1 MPEGVTD
8 PEMPRMVRFTA
19 VADEATDPVSERSV
33 FRTNVPPLATDP
45 ASDLIGDFNKLAALD
60 TLPSNKRVSERNKP
74 PAVATVAVLVVA
86 VRLTEVPTLA
96 TEPARLTRLTA
107 APLASMGSMYDDHGI
122 GAPDSSQLIV
132 PAAVQLFPVAESI
145 K

>member
-1 MPEGVTD
+1 
-8 PEMPRMVRFTA
+8 MVRFVV
-19 VADEATDPVSERSV
+19 VADEVTDPVSERSV

-45 ASDLIGDFNKLAALD
+45 ASDLMGDFDKLAALD
-60 TLPSNKRVSERNKP
+60 TLPFNERVSERNGP

-107 APLASMGSMYDDHGI
+107 APLASMGSMYGEKGI

-132 PAAVQLFPVAESI
+132 PAAVQLLNVAESS

>member
-8 PEMPRMVRFTA
+8 PE
-19 VADEATDPVSERSV
+19 
-33 FRTNVPPLATDP
+33 
-45 ASDLIGDFNKLAALD
+45 SDLIGDFNKLAALD
-60 TLPSNKRVSERNKP
+60 TLPFNERANERSRP
-74 PAVATVAVLVVA
+74 PAVATAAVLVVA
-86 VRLTEVPTLA
+86 VRLNGVPALA

-107 APLASMGSMYDDHGI
+107 APLASTGSMYGEKGI